1 MFSTWHGLWRFKDLT
16 RRTASDK
23 IFHYKAF
30 NNAKHPKYGGYQQG
44 LLSMLYKSSGIGI
57 KNENI
62 SNQLPLD
69 LAHEAKVSDPTRELA
84 EEIHKKIIG
93 KLKKNTLTFYRQYL
107 GC

>member
-16 RRTASDK
+16 RRTGSDK

-30 NNAKHPKYGGYQQG
+30 NNAKHPKYDGYQQG
-44 LLSMLYKSSGIGI
+44 LLSMLYKSSGIGV
-57 KNENI
+57 KNKNI

-69 LAHEAKVSDPTRELA
+69 LAQEAKVSDPTRELA